1 MRRLLLSGAFGPGQ
15 RFRWQGRNWEIVQV
29 VDQQGSTQEFNAQS
43 LVIVTPSTGSPDFD
57 LRPEAILADLGEELE
72 AGQIGARPPT
82 TVGEA
87 VVASP
92 TAAPPG
98 GEAPSAEVERLLN
111 VTSAGTAAGAT
122 EAGLVG
128 GRTLQE
134 NRALCL
140 SGEPGWEEGCSNAN
154 LQEMALGS
162 GAGPGGFSFEE
173 QLGLLLPELQATAAA
188 RAQGVS
194 ETIAS
199 GLTEALGAIGLAAP
213 QIFLASAQDPAAM
226 QQALVEAL
234 QEGRG
239 VFPTMERQ
247 QLIAEAA
254 QSPTDVVRLL
264 FLAGG
269 RTPPARRTGAFNV
282 ASVLEQGGRAREDL
296 ARQIAGMPQLTF
308 DDLAQRFT
316 PPMPPVGAEHGAIVQ
331 MLLHP
336 DGVYRA
342 AGGATVVEGPELF
355 TVGEGGK
362 TEFALLAPGSVIAP
376 KLSADEDESRETA
389 ARAVTEML
397 LFGKRQPAKAQER
410 ARKADDG
417 ALIPE
422 ADQALVSLAN
432 LLQGARGVGASLGG
446 PARGPSE
453 RMRDMRLQL
462 FPFPETSE
470 EQRRT
475 AFVAAARDPLIA
487 KVLGLTVPEGVRPEE
502 SRELTQRFGEQRAFL
517 EDLMKRMSMGE
528 LPTSRDAQAALAL
541 RGGEFGPAADAI
553 LGWAA
558 GNIGPEELQTELSAL
573 LPTGETRTQA
583 EDLLRVQQA
592 TREGGG
598 AAGTRLPMAEIM
610 AQPATVRAEQLTILG
625 SLFGSDLITD
635 LVDLFQEGKRQA
647 FASGE
652 ARLLV

>member
-15 RFRWQGRNWEIVQV
+15 RFRWQGRNWQIVQV
-29 VDQQGSTQEFNAQS
+29 VDQQGSSQEFNAQS
-43 LVIVTPSTGSPDFD
+43 LVVVTPSTGSPDFD

-72 AGQIGARPPT
+72 AGQIGARPPG

-87 VVASP
+87 AVPSP
-92 TAAPPG
+92 SPAAEPPSTTSQD
-98 GEAPSAEVERLLN
+98 ANRLLN
-111 VTSAGTAAGAT
+111 VESAGVAPGTEGEEQFTYEQNKAMCQAGDLAACARAT
-122 EAGLVG
+122 
-128 GRTLQE
+128 T
-134 NRALCL
+134 
-140 SGEPGWEEGCSNAN
+140 
-154 LQEMALGS
+154 QEMALG
-162 GAGPGGFSFEE
+162 GGGPGGRSFEQE
-173 QLGLLLPELQATAAA
+173 LALLLPELQATAAA

-213 QIFLASAQDPAAM
+213 QIFLASAHDPAAM

-269 RTPPARRTGAFNV
+269 RRPPARRTGAFNV

-296 ARQIAGMPQLTF
+296 ARQIATMPQLTF
-308 DDLAQRFT
+308 DELAERFT

-342 AGGATVVEGPELF
+342 AGGATIVEGPEIF
-355 TVGEGGK
+355 TVGEAG
-362 TEFALLAPGSVIAP
+362 TEFALLAPGSIIAP

-389 ARAVTEML
+389 VRAVTEMA
-397 LFGKRQPAKAQER
+397 LFGARQPANPEKAE
-410 ARKADDG
+410 DG

-422 ADQALVSLAN
+422 ADQSLVSLAK
-432 LLQGARGVGASLGG
+432 LLEGATGLGASLGG
-446 PARGPSE
+446 PTRGPSE
-453 RMRDMRLQL
+453 RMRDLRLQL

-502 SRELTQRFGEQRAFL
+502 SRELTQRFDEQTTFL
-517 EDLMKRMSMGE
+517 QDLLHRMEVGE
-528 LPTSRDAQAALAL
+528 LPTSRDAQIALGL
-541 RGGEFGPAADAI
+541 RGGRFGPAADAI
-553 LGWAA
+553 LEWAA
-558 GNIGPEELQTELSAL
+558 GNL
-573 LPTGETRTQA
+573 LPEQLRVQLAELVGGTGERRGQA
-583 EDLLRVQQA
+583 EGLLRVQEA

-610 AQPATVRAEQLTILG
+610 AQPAGVRASQIAILG
-625 SLFGSDLITD
+625 SLFGSDVVAN
-635 LVDLFQEGKRQA
+635 LVDMFQEGKRQA
-647 FASGE
+647 FAAGE